1 VEETAAAVGAALAV
15 LETAAVTISAVA
27 TLGGEDLRKYRPCCC
42 VATGDRCRKKDVLTT
57 GVPGT
62 VD

>member
-1 VEETAAAVGAALAV
+1 VAVEAGLAV

-42 VATGDRCRKKDVLTT
+42 IATGDHWRKKEVRTS